1 MPESAA
7 DVIDWWE
14 SRRPIYNLGVGAA
27 GVVTIGVMNVMFAL
41 PPNPEPMPWQ
51 LTLVGPLFYGTAA
64 NVCYS
69 AGWMTELFL
78 RHWIRSDTTDA
89 GAAFFRYG
97 FAFSIGMTL
106 VPAGIAV
113 LAWLGRVAISI
124 L

>member
-14 SRRPIYNLGVGAA
+14 SRRPFYNIGVGAA
-27 GVVTIGVMNVMFAL
+27 GVLTLGIMNVMFAL
-41 PPNPEPMPWQ
+41 PPNPELMPWQ
-51 LTLVGPLFYGTAA
+51 LTIVGPLLYGTAA

-69 AGWMTELFL
+69 AGWISELFL
-78 RHWIRSDTTDA
+78 RHWIRHDTGA
-89 GAAFFRYG
+89 VGAATFRYG
-97 FAFSIGMTL
+97 FAFSIGLTL

-113 LAWLGRVAISI
+113 LAWLGRVAGSV